1 MVIKFAR
8 WAFEKFKGVEDKLGT
23 QMRAVGE
30 VMSIGKTFKEAFQKA
45 IRSLETG
52 RYGLG
57 HAKDFDTKS
66 KEELLNMLIHPT
78 SERYFIIYEA
88 LRKGASVDEIYNLTK
103 VKHYFLEQMKELVE
117 EEEALLVNKGQLP
130 ADAALISAKK
140 NGFSDKYLSQ
150 ILEVSEDDVRNKR
163 IELGI
168 EEAWEGVHVSGTE
181 NNAYY
186 YSTYNAEDKNP
197 VSEDKP
203 KIMILGGGPT
213 SIGQGI
219 EYD

>member
-8 WAFEKFKGVEDKLGT
+8 WAFEKFKGAEDKLGT

-45 IRSLETG
+45 VRSLETG

-57 HAKDFDTKS
+57 HAKDFDQKS
-66 KEELLNMLIHPT
+66 KADLLKLLITPS

-88 LRKGASVDEIYNLTK
+88 LRKGASVEEIHEITK

-117 EEEALLVNKGQLP
+117 EEEALMAAKEKLP
-130 ADAALISAKK
+130 DDNALTAAKK

-150 ILEVSEDDVRNKR
+150 ILEIPEETIRNRR
-163 IELGI
+163 I
-168 EEAWEGVHVSGTE
+168 
-181 NNAYY
+181 
-186 YSTYNAEDKNP
+186 
-197 VSEDKP
+197 
-203 KIMILGGGPT
+203 
-213 SIGQGI
+213 
-219 EYD
+219 